1 MGGEGLVRIIY
12 VLAIHPS
19 AGNSKTQCQKSPCA
33 AENTISHL
41 QRTFD
46 LPGISDSVTLLLMET
61 SVPSWLENQ
70 VTSTPQP
77 TSPPLASTGTAL
89 VKYPRTAEELTLMEI
104 THENF
109 MIAALDRIALGHPLK
124 DIIEDDPRGISM
136 VEFIRW
142 VRKDKERLA
151 QWREAEEIAAEV
163 LIMQTLGIAEGRD
176 SMEDTNRSTLRVQN
190 NWRVAA
196 AYSPKRFGKDTAAV
210 GNAGSGGVTIN
221 IGMVESPYVVDN
233 KPTVALGDVTD
244 V

>member
-1 MGGEGLVRIIY
+1 
-12 VLAIHPS
+12 
-19 AGNSKTQCQKSPCA
+19 
-33 AENTISHL
+33 
-41 QRTFD
+41 
-46 LPGISDSVTLLLMET
+46 MET
-61 SVPSWLENQ
+61 SVPSWLDYQ
-70 VTSTPQP
+70 TTSPTQP
-77 TSPPLASTGTAL
+77 TSPPLTSTGTAL
-89 VKYPRTAEELTLMEI
+89 VKYPRTAEEITLMEI

-163 LIMQTLGIAEGRD
+163 LIMQTLGIAEGKD

-210 GNAGSGGVTIN
+210 GNNGVGGITIN
-221 IGMVESPYVVDN
+221 IGTVESPYVVDN
-233 KPTVALGDVTD
+233 KPLVEITD
-244 V
+244 VETK

>member
-1 MGGEGLVRIIY
+1 M
-12 VLAIHPS
+12 PS
-19 AGNSKTQCQKSPCA
+19 T
-33 AENTISHL
+33 
-41 QRTFD
+41 
-46 LPGISDSVTLLLMET
+46 SDSVTLLLMET
-61 SVPSWLENQ
+61 SVPSWLDYQ
-70 VTSTPQP
+70 ITQT
-77 TSPPLASTGTAL
+77 TSPTQAPAPPLPGPTL

-142 VRKDKERLA
+142 VRKDKDRLA

-163 LIMQTLGIAEGRD
+163 LIMQTLGIAEGAG
-176 SMEDTNRSTLRVQN
+176 SMEDVNRSSLRVQN

-210 GNAGSGGVTIN
+210 SNAGVGGITIN
-221 IGMVESPYVVDN
+221 IGQVESPYVVDN
-233 KPTVALGDVTD
+233 RGSSGSDLVESVTD
-244 V
+244 VETK

>member
-1 MGGEGLVRIIY
+1 
-12 VLAIHPS
+12 
-19 AGNSKTQCQKSPCA
+19 
-33 AENTISHL
+33 
-41 QRTFD
+41 
-46 LPGISDSVTLLLMET
+46 MET
-61 SVPSWLENQ
+61 SVPSWLDYQ
-70 VTSTPQP
+70 T
-77 TSPPLASTGTAL
+77 TSPTPADLPRPSLSL

-163 LIMQTLGIAEGRD
+163 LIMQTLGIAEGKD

-196 AYSPKRFGKDTAAV
+196 AYSPKRFGKDTGVV

-221 IGMVESPYVVDN
+221 IGMVESPYTVDN

>member
-1 MGGEGLVRIIY
+1 
-12 VLAIHPS
+12 
-19 AGNSKTQCQKSPCA
+19 
-33 AENTISHL
+33 
-41 QRTFD
+41 
-46 LPGISDSVTLLLMET
+46 MET
-61 SVPSWLENQ
+61 SVPSWLDYQ
-70 VTSTPQP
+70 T
-77 TSPPLASTGTAL
+77 TSPTPADLPRPSLTL

-163 LIMQTLGIAEGRD
+163 LIMQTLGIAEGKD

-210 GNAGSGGVTIN
+210 VGNNGVGGVTIN
-221 IGMVESPYVVDN
+221 IGMVESPYTVDN

>member
-1 MGGEGLVRIIY
+1 
-12 VLAIHPS
+12 
-19 AGNSKTQCQKSPCA
+19 
-33 AENTISHL
+33 
-41 QRTFD
+41 
-46 LPGISDSVTLLLMET
+46 MET
-61 SVPSWLENQ
+61 SVPSWLETIQ
-70 VTSTPQP
+70 VTSP
-77 TSPPLASTGTAL
+77 TQAPVPPLPPPGTTL

-163 LIMQTLGIAEGRD
+163 LIMQTLGIAEGKD

-210 GNAGSGGVTIN
+210 GNAGGGGVTIN
-221 IGMVESPYVVDN
+221 IGMVESPYTVDN

>member
-1 MGGEGLVRIIY
+1 
-12 VLAIHPS
+12 
-19 AGNSKTQCQKSPCA
+19 
-33 AENTISHL
+33 
-41 QRTFD
+41 
-46 LPGISDSVTLLLMET
+46 MET
-61 SVPSWLENQ
+61 SVPSWLDYQ
-70 VTSTPQP
+70 ITQTTSTQP
-77 TSPPLASTGTAL
+77 TSPTQAPADPSRPSLSL

-142 VRKDKERLA
+142 VRKDKDRRE

-163 LIMQTLGIAEGRD
+163 LIMQTLGIAEGAG
-176 SMEDTNRSTLRVQN
+176 SMEDVNRSSLRVQN

-210 GNAGSGGVTIN
+210 STAGVGGITIN
-221 IGMVESPYVVDN
+221 IGQVESPYVVDD
-233 KPTVALGDVTD
+233 KPLVEITD
-244 V
+244 VETI

>member
-1 MGGEGLVRIIY
+1 
-12 VLAIHPS
+12 
-19 AGNSKTQCQKSPCA
+19 
-33 AENTISHL
+33 
-41 QRTFD
+41 
-46 LPGISDSVTLLLMET
+46 MET
-61 SVPSWLENQ
+61 SVPSWLETIQ
-70 VTSTPQP
+70 T
-77 TSPPLASTGTAL
+77 TSPTPADLPRPSLSL

-163 LIMQTLGIAEGRD
+163 LIMQTLGIAEGKD

-210 GNAGSGGVTIN
+210 GNNGVGGITIN
-221 IGMVESPYVVDN
+221 IGQVESPYVVDN
-233 KPTVALGDVTD
+233 RGSSGSDLVESVTD
-244 V
+244 VETK